1 MNGVEVEWKKLG
13 EVCEF
18 VRGVTYSKKEESSTN
33 KGYKILRA
41 NNITLSTN
49 SLNFNDIKIIS
60 ENVKIKDNQ
69 KLKKGDILICIASGS
84 KEHIGKVA
92 FIYEDL
98 DFYFGGF
105 MAVIRT
111 QDGLISR
118 FLFHLLV
125 GQDFSKYLNNALNTT
140 TINNLNSSIFNN
152 FKIPIP
158 PLSEQERIVA
168 ILDKFDALVNDLS
181 EGLPAEIAAR
191 KKQYEYYRNKLLSF
205 KPKKQ

>member
-18 VRGVTYSKKEESSTN
+18 VRGVTYSIKEESSTN

-111 QDGLISR
+111 RDGLLSR

-140 TINNLNSSIFNN
+140 TINNLNSSIFNH